1 MINIEQEFKN
11 LPMSVIKAYK
21 GLTEEQQLFFYEA
34 YKKKHKS
41 PTTALICALF
51 GVYHIYFGQWAK
63 FFLFAIT
70 FGSLG
75 IWWVYLI
82 VTSANTAKESNEQA
96 AMDALKDIKILHN

>member
-1 MINIEQEFKN
+1 MQNIEQEFKN

-41 PTTALICALF
+41 PTTAVICAIL
-51 GVYHIYFGQWAK
+51 GVHYIYFGKWGMFLLYCLSFAGL
-63 FFLFAIT
+63 FF
-70 FGSLG
+70 
-75 IWWVYLI
+75 WWVYGI
-82 VTSANTAKESNEQA
+82 VTASNIAKEMNEQA